1 MAVDLHDAVLRRRTA
16 PSLPKVADAPSRGM
30 GGENP
35 VAGMSDFRWPAV
47 DALRGYSERD
57 AYGQHVCI
65 DKSTSIRCGAGKRA
79 WMTSHTGFRVREVW
93 VRRGRVFAAGSS
105 IRAEALTY
113 GLRKVWV
120 RRGRVFAAGSSI
132 RAEALTYGLRKVWV
146 RGGRVFAAGSSKRAE
161 ALSCAPMR
169 YADQYGVAEKVRVG
183 HLWPAGAGDRRTVTV
198 CESPLRSSSL
208 DVSWRRGDYQVKV
221 AAAPERSL

>member
-16 PSLPKVADAPSRGM
+16 PSLPKVADAPSRRM
-30 GGENP
+30 RGENP

-120 RRGRVFAAGSSI
+120 RR
-132 RAEALTYGLRKVWV
+132 E
-146 RGGRVFAAGSSKRAE
+146 RVFAAGSSKRAE